1 MSIAIANASR
11 TPATLRFTLFDT
23 SGMEHGYYEQ
33 ILPAHSQRRFTLAE
47 LFNHEQFRGV
57 VRLWSD
63 VAIAVSAKRVTRT
76 LRAESVESE
85 IGYVEPASL
94 ARVAAHLGRRW
105 GRHRDRA
112 DQPNGR

>member
-23 SGMEHGYYEQ
+23 SGTEHGYYEQ

-47 LFNHEQFRGV
+47 LFNREQFRGV

-63 VAIAVSAKRVTRT
+63 VPIAVSAKRVTRT
-76 LRAESVESE
+76 LRGESVESE

-94 ARVAAHLGRRW
+94 EGKQQLELPHI
-105 GRHRDRA
+105 A
-112 DQPNGR
+112 DGGGVPPRSC